1 MNGPLGTDGWDR
13 GAFPPSVRQSGVFG
27 GLFADYRG
35 FDRAVYVV
43 LVARFVNVLGN
54 GIVYPYFTIHFYR
67 GLSIPFSVVGT
78 ALLANNLA
86 LAAGTLTGG
95 VLADRYG
102 RKPVM
107 VGSMAASAV
116 ALSAYALVTTGPA
129 LVAAATAAGFA
140 GGLYTPASQAA
151 LADLT
156 DSAAR
161 DRVFGLLKVVS
172 NGGFGAGF
180 VAGGV
185 LYGVANTAVF
195 VVDGATSGVVAVGL
209 LLVLPHLR
217 EGTGAGDAATGLRAT
232 LTNWRRAVARPR
244 LLALAGL
251 NAVFAV
257 SYAQMGSTVPAFA
270 TGHLGLTSA
279 QLGTLYVLNPLVV
292 VLFQLPTVS
301 AVDDWRR
308 TRGLVLS
315 AGFWAASFVAVL
327 AAYWTTAAV
336 GVALVGAFLVLR
348 TMGENLHSPL
358 VTALGSDLADAEG
371 RGAGLSVL
379 EVTKR
384 VGFGVG
390 PLVGGLFFDYGAD
403 ELLWPALIGSCL
415 LLAVGLLA
423 FERRLAPA
431 ENGAPA

>member
-1 MNGPLGTDGWDR
+1 VFR
-13 GAFPPSVRQSGVFG
+13 G
-27 GLFADYRG
+27 LLADYRG

-67 GLSIPFSVVGT
+67 ELSIPFSVVGA

-86 LAAGTLTGG
+86 LAAGTLAGG
-95 VLADRYG
+95 VLADRHG

-129 LVAAATAAGFA
+129 LVGVAAAAGFA

-185 LYGVANTAVF
+185 LYGLANTAVF
-195 VVDGATSGVVAVGL
+195 VVDGATSGVVAVVL
-209 LLVLPHLR
+209 LLTLPR
-217 EGTGAGDAATGLRAT
+217 IRSGAEAAATGLRAT
-232 LTNWRRAVARPR
+232 LANWRRAVSRPK

-251 NAVFAV
+251 NVVFAV

-270 TGHLGLTSA
+270 TGHLGLTSE

-301 AVDDWRR
+301 AVEGWRR

-327 AAYWTTAAV
+327 AAYWTTTAV
-336 GVALVGAFLVLR
+336 GIALVGAFLVLR

-358 VTALGSDLADAEG
+358 VTALGSDLADVEG

-379 EVTKR
+379 EVAKR

-390 PLVGGLFFDYGAD
+390 PLVGGVFFDYGVD
-403 ELLWPALIGSCL
+403 ELLWPALVGSCL

>member
-1 MNGPLGTDGWDR
+1 MLW
-13 GAFPPSVRQSGVFG
+13 

-35 FDRAVYVV
+35 FERAVYII

-54 GIVYPYFTIHFYR
+54 GIVYPYFTIHFYQT
-67 GLSIPFSVVGT
+67 LAIPFSVVGT
-78 ALLANNLA
+78 ALLANNLS
-86 LAAGTLTGG
+86 LAAGTLAGG

-116 ALSAYALVTTGPA
+116 TLSAYALVTTGPA
-129 LVAAATAAGFA
+129 LVVVAAAAGFA

-156 DSAAR
+156 ESAAR

-195 VVDGATSGVVAVGL
+195 VVDGATSGVVAAV
-209 LLVLPHLR
+209 LLVALPRLR
-217 EGTGAGDAATGLRAT
+217 DEATEATAGLRAT
-232 LTNWRRAVARPR
+232 LADWRTAVSRPR

-251 NAVFAV
+251 NVVFAV
-257 SYAQMGSTVPAFA
+257 AYGQMGSTVPAFA
-270 TGHLGLTSA
+270 TGHLGLTSE

-301 AVDDWRR
+301 AVEGWRR

-315 AGFWAASFVAVL
+315 AGCWAASFVAVL
-327 AAYWTTAAV
+327 AAYWTTTVV

-358 VTALGSDLADAEG
+358 VTALGSDLADARG

-379 EVTKR
+379 EVAKR
-384 VGFGVG
+384 VGFGLG
-390 PLVGGLFFDYGAD
+390 PLAGGIFFDYGVD
-403 ELLWPALIGSCL
+403 ELLWPALVGSCL

-423 FERRLAPA
+423 FERTLSAA
-431 ENGAPA
+431 ENGAPG

>member
-1 MNGPLGTDGWDR
+1 M
-13 GAFPPSVRQSGVFG
+13 FG
-27 GLFADYRG
+27 GLLTDYRG

-67 GLSIPFSVVGT
+67 ALSIPFSVVGT

-86 LAAGTLTGG
+86 LAAGTLAGG

-116 ALSAYALVTTGPA
+116 ALSAYALVTTGAA
-129 LVAAATAAGFA
+129 LVVVAAAAGFA

-209 LLVLPHLR
+209 LLVLPRLQ
-217 EGTGAGDAATGLRAT
+217 GVTGAGDSATGLRAT
-232 LTNWRRAVARPR
+232 LANWRRAVTRPR
-244 LLALAGL
+244 LLTLAGL
-251 NAVFAV
+251 NVVFAV

-279 QLGTLYVLNPLVV
+279 ELGTLYVLNPLVV

-301 AVDDWRR
+301 AIEGWRR
-308 TRGLVLS
+308 TRGMVLS

-327 AAYWTTAAV
+327 AAYWTTTAV

-358 VTALGSDLADAEG
+358 MTALGSDLAAAEG

-379 EVTKR
+379 EVAKR

-390 PLVGGLFFDYGAD
+390 PLVGGLFFDYGVD
-403 ELLWPALIGSCL
+403 ELLWPALVGSCL

-431 ENGAPA
+431 ENGTPA

>member
-1 MNGPLGTDGWDR
+1 MLR
-13 GAFPPSVRQSGVFG
+13 G
-27 GLFADYRG
+27 LLADYRG
-35 FDRAVYVV
+35 FERAVYVV

-54 GIVYPYFTIHFYR
+54 GIVYPYFTIHFYQT
-67 GLSIPFSVVGT
+67 LSIPFSVVGT

-86 LAAGTLTGG
+86 LAAGTLAGG
-95 VLADRYG
+95 VLADRHG

-107 VGSMAASAV
+107 VGSMAASAIT
-116 ALSAYALVTTGPA
+116 LSAYALVTTGPA
-129 LVAAATAAGFA
+129 LVVAAAAAGFA

-195 VVDGATSGVVAVGL
+195 VVDGATSGVVAVVL
-209 LLVLPHLR
+209 LFALPR
-217 EGTGAGDAATGLRAT
+217 IRGEAAAAATGLRAT
-232 LTNWRRAVARPR
+232 LANWRAAVSRPR

-251 NAVFAV
+251 NVVFAV
-257 SYAQMGSTVPAFA
+257 AYGQMGSTVPAFA
-270 TGHLGLTSA
+270 TGHLGLSSEE
-279 QLGTLYVLNPLVV
+279 LGTLYVLNPLVV

-301 AVDDWRR
+301 AVEGWRR

-327 AAYWTTAAV
+327 AAYWTTTAV

-358 VTALGSDLADAEG
+358 VTALGSDLADAGG

-379 EVTKR
+379 EVAKR

-390 PLVGGLFFDYGAD
+390 PLVGGVFFDYGVD
-403 ELLWPALIGSCL
+403 ELLWPALVGSCL

-423 FERRLAPA
+423 FERTLSAT
-431 ENGAPA
+431 ENGAPG

>member
-1 MNGPLGTDGWDR
+1 
-13 GAFPPSVRQSGVFG
+13 
-27 GLFADYRG
+27 
-35 FDRAVYVV
+35 
-43 LVARFVNVLGN
+43 
-54 GIVYPYFTIHFYR
+54 
-67 GLSIPFSVVGT
+67 
-78 ALLANNLA
+78 
-86 LAAGTLTGG
+86 
-95 VLADRYG
+95 
-102 RKPVM
+102 M
-107 VGSMAASAV
+107 VGSMAASAGT
-116 ALSAYALVTTGPA
+116 LSAYALVTTGPA
-129 LVAAATAAGFA
+129 LVVAATAAGFA

-156 DSAAR
+156 ESRAR

-195 VVDGATSGVVAVGL
+195 VVDGATSGAVALV
-209 LLVLPHLR
+209 LLVSLPQIR
-217 EGTGAGDAATGLRAT
+217 GEANGAVTGLRET
-232 LTNWRRAVARPR
+232 LARWQTAVSRPR

-251 NAVFAV
+251 NVVFAV
-257 SYAQMGSTVPAFA
+257 AYAQMGSTVPAFA
-270 TGHLGLTSA
+270 TGRLGLTSEE
-279 QLGTLYVLNPLVV
+279 LGTLFVLNPLVV

-301 AVDDWRR
+301 AVEGWRR

-327 AAYWTTAAV
+327 AAYRTTTAV
-336 GVALVGAFLVLR
+336 GVALVGGFLVLR

-358 VTALGSDLADAEG
+358 VTALGSDLVDAEG

-379 EVTKR
+379 EVAKR

-390 PLVGGLFFDYGAD
+390 PLVGGIFFDYGVD
-403 ELLWPALIGSCL
+403 RLLWPALVGACL

-423 FERRLAPA
+423 FERTLSPG
-431 ENGAPA
+431 ENGAPG

>member
-1 MNGPLGTDGWDR
+1 MASS
-13 GAFPPSVRQSGVFG
+13 AF
-27 GLFADYRG
+27 
-35 FDRAVYVV
+35 
-43 LVARFVNVLGN
+43 
-54 GIVYPYFTIHFYR
+54 
-67 GLSIPFSVVGT
+67 
-78 ALLANNLA
+78 
-86 LAAGTLTGG
+86 
-95 VLADRYG
+95 
-102 RKPVM
+102 
-107 VGSMAASAV
+107 

-185 LYGVANTAVF
+185 LYGVARESVF
-195 VVDGATSGVVAVGL
+195 VVDGVTSGVVAVGL
-209 LLVLPHLR
+209 ALALPR
-217 EGTGAGDAATGLRAT
+217 LRAT
-232 LTNWRRAVARPR
+232 GGGRLSATLRSWRVAVARPR

-251 NAVFAV
+251 NVAFAV
-257 SYAQMGSTVPAFA
+257 AYAQMGSTVPAFA

-279 QLGTLYVLNPLVV
+279 ELGTLYVLNPLVV

-301 AVDDWRR
+301 AVAGWRR
-308 TRGLVLS
+308 TRGLLAS
-315 AGFWAASFVAVL
+315 TGFWAASFVAVA
-327 AAYWTTAAV
+327 AAYLTSAAV

-379 EVTKR
+379 EVAKR
-384 VGFGVG
+384 VGFGIG
-390 PLVGGLFFDYGAD
+390 PLAGGLFFDYGLDA
-403 ELLWPALIGSCL
+403 LLWPALVGLCL
-415 LLAVGLLA
+415 LLGVALLA
-423 FERRLAPA
+423 FERTLAPA
-431 ENGAPA
+431 ENGSAATPE

>member
-1 MNGPLGTDGWDR
+1 
-13 GAFPPSVRQSGVFG
+13 
-27 GLFADYRG
+27 
-35 FDRAVYVV
+35 
-43 LVARFVNVLGN
+43 
-54 GIVYPYFTIHFYR
+54 
-67 GLSIPFSVVGT
+67 
-78 ALLANNLA
+78 
-86 LAAGTLTGG
+86 
-95 VLADRYG
+95 
-102 RKPVM
+102 
-107 VGSMAASAV
+107 MAASAV
-116 ALSAYALVTTGPA
+116 TLSAYALVTTAPA
-129 LVAAATAAGFA
+129 LVVAAAAAGFA

-185 LYGVANTAVF
+185 LYGAANTAVF
-195 VVDGATSGVVAVGL
+195 VVDGATSGVVA
-209 LLVLPHLR
+209 LVLLATLPR
-217 EGTGAGDAATGLRAT
+217 IRGEAAEAVTGLRGT
-232 LTNWRRAVARPR
+232 LGSWRAAVSRPK

-251 NAVFAV
+251 NVVFAV
-257 SYAQMGSTVPAFA
+257 AYAQMGSTVPAFA
-270 TGHLGLTSA
+270 TGHLGLTSE

-301 AVDDWRR
+301 AVEAWRR
-308 TRGLVLS
+308 SRGLVLS

-327 AAYWTTAAV
+327 AAYRTTAAV

-379 EVTKR
+379 EVAKR

-390 PLVGGLFFDYGAD
+390 PLAGGLFFDYGAD
-403 ELLWPALIGSCL
+403 ELLWPALVGTCL

-423 FERRLAPA
+423 FERTLTPR
-431 ENGAPA
+431 ENGAAT

>member
-1 MNGPLGTDGWDR
+1 VFR
-13 GAFPPSVRQSGVFG
+13 G
-27 GLFADYRG
+27 LLADYRG
-35 FDRAVYVV
+35 FERAVYVV

-54 GIVYPYFTIHFYR
+54 GIVYPYFTIHFYQT
-67 GLSIPFSVVGT
+67 LAIPFSVVGT

-86 LAAGTLTGG
+86 LAAGTLAGG

-116 ALSAYALVTTGPA
+116 TLSAYALVTTGPA
-129 LVAAATAAGFA
+129 LVVAAAAAGFA

-156 DSAAR
+156 ESAAR

-195 VVDGATSGVVAVGL
+195 VVDGATSGVVAAV
-209 LLVLPHLR
+209 LLVALPRLR
-217 EGTGAGDAATGLRAT
+217 DEATEATAGLRAT
-232 LTNWRRAVARPR
+232 LADWRTAVSRPR

-251 NAVFAV
+251 NVVFAV
-257 SYAQMGSTVPAFA
+257 AYGQMGSTVPAFA
-270 TGHLGLTSA
+270 TGHLGLTSE

-301 AVDDWRR
+301 AVEGWRR

-315 AGFWAASFVAVL
+315 AGCWAASFVAVL
-327 AAYWTTAAV
+327 AAYWTTTVV

-358 VTALGSDLADAEG
+358 VTALGSDLADAES

-379 EVTKR
+379 EVAKR
-384 VGFGVG
+384 VGFGLG
-390 PLVGGLFFDYGAD
+390 PLAGGIFFDYGAD
-403 ELLWPALIGSCL
+403 ELLWPALVGGCL

-423 FERRLAPA
+423 FERTLTPG
-431 ENGAPA
+431 ENGAPG

>member
-1 MNGPLGTDGWDR
+1 MVPSGRPGVDR
-13 GAFPPSVRQSGVFG
+13 GALFAASRRPVV
-27 GLFADYRG
+27 GLVDLLADYRG

-67 GLSIPFSVVGT
+67 TLSIPFSVVGT
-78 ALLANNLA
+78 ALFANNLA
-86 LAAGTLTGG
+86 LATGTLAGG

-107 VGSMAASAV
+107 VASMAGSAV
-116 ALSAYALVTTGPA
+116 ALSAYALVTTGAA
-129 LVAAATAAGFA
+129 LVVVAAAAGFA

-156 DSAAR
+156 ESAAR

-185 LYGVANTAVF
+185 LYGAARTGIF
-195 VVDGATSGVVAVGL
+195 VVDGVTSGVVAV
-209 LLVLPHLR
+209 VLAVALPRLR
-217 EGTGAGDAATGLRAT
+217 GGTDGALRGT
-232 LTNWRRAVARPR
+232 LANWRAAVSRPR

-251 NAVFAV
+251 NVVFAV
-257 SYAQMGSTVPAFA
+257 AYAQMGSTVPAFA
-270 TGHLGLTSA
+270 TGQLGLSSA
-279 QLGTLYVLNPLVV
+279 ELGTLYVLNPLVV

-301 AVDDWRR
+301 AVAAWRR

-327 AAYWTTAAV
+327 VAYEASVAV
-336 GVALVGAFLVLR
+336 GVGLVGVFLVLR
-348 TMGENLHSPL
+348 TIGENLHSPL
-358 VTALGSDLADAEG
+358 VTALGSDLSDAEG

-379 EVTKR
+379 EVAKR

-390 PLVGGLFFDYGAD
+390 PLVGGVFFDYGVD
-403 ELLWPALIGSCL
+403 VLLWPALVGVCL
-415 LLAVGLLA
+415 LLVVGLLA
-423 FERRLAPA
+423 FERSLTPP
-431 ENGAPA
+431 ENGIAGRDTTG